1 MADYLKSRKGRKGWF
16 FQRSVPPDC
25 RDVIGKA
32 TWIRKAGD
40 TLTEAKRNAAVFLEE
55 SEQLIREARG
65 KQLSPTQKLVS
76 LISHVAEAPAD
87 PDAHDLVQGI
97 TREPMHLDDEG
108 TINPKYEE
116 LQGIAQDV
124 LKGTAK
130 PLTRPEELLTRARL
144 LKDPQPALRTN
155 GSVT

>member
-40 TLTEAKRNAAVFLEE
+40 TLTEAKRNAAQFLQE

-65 KQLSPTQKLVS
+65 KQLSPAQKLVS

-87 PDAHDLVQGI
+87 LDAHDLVQGVSA
-97 TREPMHLDDEG
+97 EPMHLDNEG
-108 TINPKYEE
+108 TVNPKYEE
-116 LQGIAQDV
+116 LHEIAQGV

-130 PLTRPEELLTRARL
+130 PLTRPDELLTRAR
-144 LKDPQPALRTN
+144 AA
-155 GSVT
+155 

>member
-1 MADYLKSRKGRKGWF
+1 M
-16 FQRSVPPDC
+16 PTDC

-65 KQLSPTQKLVS
+65 KQLSPAQKLVS
-76 LISHVAEAPAD
+76 LIPHIAEATSD
-87 PDAHDLVQGI
+87 LDAHDLVQQVS
-97 TREPMHLDDEG
+97 REPLHLDEEG

-116 LQGIAQDV
+116 LHQIAKDE

-130 PLTRPEELLTRARL
+130 PLTRPEELLNRARL
-144 LKDPQPALRTN
+144 LKALSEHCVPVGALLDQAHGAQRP
-155 GSVT
+155 GVHQAGHS

>member
-25 RDVIGKA
+25 RDVIGRA

-65 KQLSPTQKLVS
+65 KQLTPEQKLVS
-76 LISHVAEAPAD
+76 LIPHVKEAPAD
-87 PDAHDLVQGI
+87 LNAHDLVAEVS
-97 TREPMHLDDEG
+97 REPMYLDDEG
-108 TINPKYEE
+108 TVNPRYED
-116 LQGIAQDV
+116 LHGVCAR
-124 LKGTAK
+124 
-130 PLTRPEELLTRARL
+130 RPERHR
-144 LKDPQPALRTN
+144 
-155 GSVT
+155 